1 MKKNT
6 KIIIAVILVILAI
19 IYIEL
24 AVGLF
29 GSPFAGS

>member
-6 KIIIAVILVILAI
+6 KVIIAVILVILAI